1 MHIIKSLFLIFSILL
16 FISCSDN
23 KNNNEKFDIVPV
35 DSTKSFA
42 VLGYCVPAPEHAM
55 NVKYAIVNKT
65 IAESNFDYNNI
76 NYYYRASKNLNDLL
90 SFFDNLKEERKNI
103 DEETNIEITIQ
114 TNDKKEYIAYWNV
127 NGIYYSLYSDEE
139 NGIDDLALILMRNK
153 ALN

>member
-1 MHIIKSLFLIFSILL
+1 MHIIKYLFLIFSILL
-16 FISCSDN
+16 FVSCSNN
-23 KNNNEKFDIVPV
+23 KEFDVVPV

-42 VLGYCVPAPEHAM
+42 VLGYCVPAPEYAM

-65 IAESNFDYNNI
+65 VAESNFDYNNI

-90 SFFDNLKEERKNI
+90 SFFNNLKEERKNI
-103 DEETNIEITIQ
+103 DEKTNIEITIE

-127 NGIYYSLYSDEE
+127 NGIYYLLYSVKK

>member
-1 MHIIKSLFLIFSILL
+1 MNFIKSLFLILFITLL
-16 FISCSDN
+16 ISCSDN
-23 KNNNEKFDIVPV
+23 KNDSEKFDIVPV

-42 VLGYCVPAPEHAM
+42 VLGYCVPVPEHAM

-90 SFFDNLKEERKNI
+90 VFYNNLKEERKNI

-114 TNDKKEYIAYWNV
+114 SNDKKEYIAYWNV
-127 NGIYYSLYSDEE
+127 NGIYYSLYSNEE
-139 NGIDDLALILMRNK
+139 NGIYDLALVLMRNK

>member
-1 MHIIKSLFLIFSILL
+1 MRIIKSLFLIFSILL

-23 KNNNEKFDIVPV
+23 KNNNEKFDVVPV

-42 VLGYCVPAPEHAM
+42 VLGYCVPAPKHAM

-90 SFFDNLKEERKNI
+90 SFFYNLQEERKNI

-127 NGIYYSLYSDEE
+127 NGIYYSLYSEEE
-139 NGIDDLALILMRNK
+139 NEIDDLALLLMRNK

>member
-1 MHIIKSLFLIFSILL
+1 M
-16 FISCSDN
+16 
-23 KNNNEKFDIVPV
+23 
-35 DSTKSFA
+35 
-42 VLGYCVPAPEHAM
+42 PAPEHAM

-90 SFFDNLKEERKNI
+90 SFFNNLKEERKNI

>member
-1 MHIIKSLFLIFSILL
+1 MHIIKYLFLIFSVM
-16 FISCSDN
+16 FISCSKNDN
-23 KNNNEKFDIVPV
+23 IDIVPV

-55 NVKYAIVNKT
+55 NVKYAIVNKN

>member
-1 MHIIKSLFLIFSILL
+1 MHIIKYSFLILFITIL
-16 FISCSDN
+16 FISCTNN
-23 KNNNEKFDIVPV
+23 KKYDIVPI

-65 IAESNFDYNNI
+65 IAEANFDYKNI
-76 NYYYRASKNLNDLL
+76 NYYYRASKQLNDLL
-90 SFFDNLKEERKNI
+90 SFFNNLKEERKSI
-103 DEETNIEITIQ
+103 DGETNIEITIQ

-139 NGIDDLALILMRNK
+139 SGIDDLALILMRSK